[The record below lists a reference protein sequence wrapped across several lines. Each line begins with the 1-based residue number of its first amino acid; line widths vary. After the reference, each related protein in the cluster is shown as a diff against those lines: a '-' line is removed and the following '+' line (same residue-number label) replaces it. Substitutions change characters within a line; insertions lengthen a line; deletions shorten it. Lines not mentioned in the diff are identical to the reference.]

1 MSVVDRRD
9 EERSS
14 SRVNCSIRSALC
26 RRMPIGMGWRA
37 GTAGGAAVGGGVG
50 SANQTNNKIG
60 ENNTG
65 NTKGTGKGKW
75 AVEETSRARMGPG
88 RVEGRGSMHGNGGG
102 IGRFLTEGGFSW
114 QKGKKMDE
122 RDVEHEWC
130 GVQRLQYL
138 LFSSLAMS
146 VDEVDPI

>member
-1 MSVVDRRD
+1 
-9 EERSS
+9 
-14 SRVNCSIRSALC
+14 
-26 RRMPIGMGWRA
+26 
-37 GTAGGAAVGGGVG
+37 
-50 SANQTNNKIG
+50 
-60 ENNTG
+60 
-65 NTKGTGKGKW
+65 
-75 AVEETSRARMGPG
+75 MGPG

-102 IGRFLTEGGFSW
+102 IVRVRKGLDRRRFW
-114 QKGKKMDE
+114 VAKKMDE